1 MSSRILCTL
10 TLVSV
15 FTQSA
20 FAARHDEV
28 TPFADIKTQLTL
40 RPGNTYLGF
49 MKEHVKPGLDAY
61 EDTIQNDSA
70 MKSHNYS
77 KLQQNLIAQ
86 GAGVAIRID
95 AHNYIFNIGYLDGSD
110 PANDVKSGRSYGV
123 GPTGLES
130 DPSDVAYLSELEK
143 FLTSEPQSTGDFVNA
158 IMLVLTNCDTSGWAK
173 LSNQGQIVATD
184 FLAIYTAESD
194 RHLMVNLSPKSHPWE
209 IDLAAATFVSVFDA
223 ATGMI
228 MQDGAF
234 QKGSIQNWWAKG
246 QTGSGIGNT
255 RRDRLKL
262 QKLIA
267 KYDAEPALMNEGA
280 RLIGQSSSD
289 DLIQDVLVWM
299 NSTGS
304 PLKMNA
310 REAEEL
316 SGLMQRY
323 LVHVQES
330 ADAIL
335 NAAANQ

>member
-1 MSSRILCTL
+1 M
-10 TLVSV
+10 
-15 FTQSA
+15 
-20 FAARHDEV
+20 
-28 TPFADIKTQLTL
+28 
-40 RPGNTYLGF
+40 
-49 MKEHVKPGLDAY
+49 
-61 EDTIQNDSA
+61 
-70 MKSHNYS
+70 
-77 KLQQNLIAQ
+77 
-86 GAGVAIRID
+86 
-95 AHNYIFNIGYLDGSD
+95 
-110 PANDVKSGRSYGV
+110 KSGRSYGV